1 MKMYKVLNNL
11 IALSFTVIWSLQKE
25 RTDFMITCRVAKMED
40 IKELGR
46 LLNKLFTQEA
56 EFTPDEI
63 VQERAL
69 AKIIS
74 DENIG
79 EIFVAEKDDEI
90 VAMVNILYTLSTA
103 LGAKA
108 AILEDMIVDERYRG
122 QDIGST
128 LMDFALEC
136 IKAKGCMRVTL
147 LSDSDNF
154 KAHEFYEKHGFVK
167 STMIPFRKVID
178 K

>member
-1 MKMYKVLNNL
+1 
-11 IALSFTVIWSLQKE
+11 
-25 RTDFMITCRVAKMED
+25 MITCRIAKIED
-40 IKELGR
+40 IKELCR
-46 LLNKLFTQEA
+46 LLNELFTQEA
-56 EFTPDEI
+56 EFTSDEI

-69 AKIIS
+69 RKIIS
-74 DENIG
+74 DESMG
-79 EIFVAEKDDEI
+79 EIFVAQKDDKI

-108 AILEDMIVDERYRG
+108 AILEDMIVDKRYRG

-147 LSDSDNF
+147 LTDSDNF
-154 KAHEFYEKHGFVK
+154 KAHRFYEKHGFVK
-167 STMIPFRKVID
+167 STMIPFRNILTDDNKT
-178 K
+178 